1 MSRVSVVV
9 SGDFC
14 CFKLALLSLL
24 SMSHNAWRV
33 HEFIVGFFSRRELGP
48 PVMTSAIPV
57 KCSTNW
63 ANKPTGSWSLCWIN
77 LRYCEDR
84 FYSILSIRFF
94 NRSAHIWFSYVYSH
108 YSSLHHLMLLFSG
121 WEIKRDFFA
130 WFLIMDSAALPSN
143 SYCWGS
149 RWGYPLAVKQQKNL
163 ADKY

>member
-14 CFKLALLSLL
+14 CFKLALLWLL

-63 ANKPTGSWSLCWIN
+63 ANKPTGSWSLCWKN
-77 LRYCEDR
+77 LRYYEDR
-84 FYSILSIRFF
+84 FYSIDSFF
-94 NRSAHIWFSYVYSH
+94 QPQCTHMIFICLQPLFIT
-108 YSSLHHLMLLFSG
+108 SSFDVVVLISG
-121 WEIKRDFFA
+121 WEIKRDFFS